1 MDLYIGAMFW
11 SIFIISR
18 CRKINQLEI
27 YKLQFKMTSIIEV
40 PSFFIGKIII
50 IYINNS

>member
-1 MDLYIGAMFW
+1 MDLYIGAMYW

-27 YKLQFKMTSIIEV
+27 YKLSILRV
-40 PSFFIGKIII
+40 LR
-50 IYINNS
+50 

>member
-27 YKLQFKMTSIIEV
+27 YKLQFKGTSIIEV
-40 PSFFIGKIII
+40 PSFLLEKLL
-50 IYINNS
+50 